1 MKLVA
6 VDMDGTFLNDNNE
19 YDEVRFRRIYEMM
32 LRNHI
37 RFVVASSNHPSYL
50 RRFFDEYND
59 IIYIAANGASLE
71 YDGMH
76 QYKTMT
82 QNEVGNV
89 IPRLINANYEFV
101 VSTVNNA
108 FIYRTTSDD
117 YRTMIQPYYPD
128 IKVFSESDNISESV
142 LKITVTG
149 TANEVSK
156 LMKLLPPTLD
166 CVYSGALC
174 IDITAYADKAHM
186 LQMVMEQLN
195 VNSDELA
202 VFGDGDNDIEMFK
215 LSGHSY
221 AMANASHKVKSFAT
235 AMAPS
240 NNENGVLY
248 VLEQKIKQI

>member
-6 VDMDGTFLNDNNE
+6 VDMDGTFLNDNNG
-19 YDEVRFRRIYEMM
+19 YDEVKFRRIYDMM
-32 LRNHI
+32 QRNHI
-37 RFVVASSNHPSYL
+37 RFAVASSNHPAYL
-50 RRFFDEYND
+50 KRFFDGYND

-71 YDGMH
+71 YDGMY

-82 QNEVGNV
+82 HNEVGNV
-89 IPRLINANYEFV
+89 IHRLINENYEFV

-108 FIYRTTSDD
+108 FIHRTASDN

-128 IKVFSESDNISESV
+128 IKVFSESDEVSESV

-149 TANEVSK
+149 TADEVSK
-156 LMKLLPPTLD
+156 LMELLPPALD

-235 AMAPS
+235 AIAPS

-248 VLEQKIKQI
+248 VLEQKIKQV